1 MSQQT
6 ELSDA
11 LNRLEAAMR
20 AAGIWSLPCP
30 DDKAFESVEPFALD
44 SMSMAEWLRYIFV
57 PQLRTLLGENRPL
70 PSSCSVTPAA
80 QVYLTDISDGA
91 KLPVLLVLQEIDEL
105 LSNDNDQEQ
114 DPKALH

>member
-11 LNRLEAAMR
+11 LSRLEAAMR
-20 AAGIWSLPCP
+20 AAGIWSLPRP
-30 DDKAFESVEPFALD
+30 DDKAFESLEPFALD
-44 SMSMAEWLRYIFV
+44 SMNMAEWLRYIFV

-70 PSSCSVTPAA
+70 PSNCSVTPAA
-80 QVYLTDISDGA
+80 QVYLPDMSEGA
-91 KLPVLLVLQEIDEL
+91 KLPVLMVLQEIDEL
-105 LSNDNDQEQ
+105 LSTEGGQQQ